1 MSIVGDYFFEFPAS
15 RGVQGGAIV
24 LMMTVPARTLA
35 RVLASDNY
43 GDTLERSQREINPA
57 RAKKFYEYLVNAHEK
72 NPSLSLRSS
81 VTVTQRLSTMSSAI
95 PTLVLCASLWMQ
107 KLNFLTASTV
117 QLGSPNFAAQL
128 ANLSTYH

>member
-57 RAKKFYEYLVNAHEK
+57 RAKKFYEYLVNAHENK
-72 NPSLSLRSS
+72 DPSLSRHLWE
-81 VTVTQRLSTMSSAI
+81 TVIQILSFRSSAI
-95 PTLVLCASLWMQ
+95 PTLVLFAFLWMQ
-107 KLNFLTASTV
+107 KSNF
-117 QLGSPNFAAQL
+117 
-128 ANLSTYH
+128 